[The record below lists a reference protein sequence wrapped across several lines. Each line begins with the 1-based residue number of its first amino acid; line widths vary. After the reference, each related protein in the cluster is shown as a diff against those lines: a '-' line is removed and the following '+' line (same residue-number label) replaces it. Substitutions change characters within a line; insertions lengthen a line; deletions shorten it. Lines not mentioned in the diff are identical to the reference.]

1 MLPLT
6 ERYIYLAQSTNRIRF
21 SSAGKDA
28 KGNTYY
34 LLSPCTHSSFPSSST
49 LGMNDDYPLSWT
61 ILVHGT
67 PFDLSPVGET
77 SSTKSKTTKK
87 ASNGNGAAAAEL
99 DDKKSAVVA
108 AIGSVEEREQARA
121 KNGDAWFLVD
131 PEKEGDLMMEWI
143 EYAAKWVTYER
154 KKVAYE
160 RQKEGK
166 PEVEGVD
173 DPREDSS
180 DLLNQLRVYVEYVKA
195 ARELA
200 KVEAKNKG
208 KGRAAAMKDKTYTVE
223 SDEDELD
230 DDEDELDSD

>member
-1 MLPLT
+1 
-6 ERYIYLAQSTNRIRF
+6 
-21 SSAGKDA
+21 
-28 KGNTYY
+28 
-34 LLSPCTHSSFPSSST
+34 
-49 LGMNDDYPLSWT
+49 MNDDYPLSWT

-67 PFDLSPVGET
+67 PFDLSPVGDA
-77 SSTKSKTTKK
+77 SKSTKPKK
-87 ASNGNGAAAAEL
+87 ATNGAEES
-99 DDKKSAVVA
+99 DDKKPAATVVA

-166 PEVEGVD
+166 PEVERDD
-173 DPREDSS
+173 DPKEDSS

-195 ARELA
+195 AKELA